1 MATPISPSVQ
11 DALQTLDARVELNLL
26 EVLAKSYG
34 EGFVKAV
41 EGMEAKP
48 QIKKDDSRLLKE
60 DVARMTRPIQDYN
73 RALAG
78 KVDEIVRDSF
88 AAGKDD
94 MEVARILRARI
105 PEILNNEPITIQRP
119 GKRPVSFT
127 ADEYADIV
135 ANVVPYA
142 VRNEGYIRGL
152 KEAGADG
159 WQWVAVGDER
169 MCPMCGAKHGQIYGW
184 DDAKPPGH
192 PGCRCRPIAYFRK
205 RTKEEIIESE
215 RIKAWAEEKPW
226 ENGGVFDDEPLV
238 AAAYSADEQVDA
250 VYNYQD
256 YGYKS
261 VNEVLRGINLDKKS
275 PDLLINVKSDIAK
288 IDSVFSSVT
297 PSGKKIVVYRADGAA
312 ISSEAF
318 EKLGIDAE
326 IRAIT
331 SGGTKHLKPED
342 IIFNDIKPPSGST
355 WNEYLT
361 TKMSGYEY
369 EDLAYL
375 STSKKKAGAMK
386 FLNGSSNLSPYGV
399 QGFVELDVPE
409 GVKFIDVDKFVGNQT
424 DEGEILLN
432 RGNKIVIDNVSVE
445 MMQGNTSGGDRIYL
459 KYKAH
464 LEPIEVKSITTTK
477 SLISAGASPDEVAEA
492 LIDDILPKKMAYP
505 GSKIERPK
513 LDHKLIKLDESETLK
528 TYITSPVSRF
538 VDNGEDKAL
547 KSIVR
552 EQGFDAKP
560 TVVSNTELDKII
572 SDGHRELYRG
582 VSKVEYVEAMQ
593 HGDYFAGTGV
603 YGNGIYTA
611 YGEDGID
618 LAVSYAT
625 GADGSIMRMAIDK
638 DAKIVSEDEIRSELK
653 QFFKSLEEEFKLKSQ
668 KILEDPK
675 NKSNHQ
681 QLMESLTVEFDQKNK
696 LSNDLGRFA
705 ALQGYDAIEVPG
717 SKTLVVLNRRCLY
730 VRDQIVSVD
739 EFDEIM
745 KRIRDGKK
753 K

>member
-1 MATPISPSVQ
+1 
-11 DALQTLDARVELNLL
+11 
-26 EVLAKSYG
+26 
-34 EGFVKAV
+34 
-41 EGMEAKP
+41 
-48 QIKKDDSRLLKE
+48 
-60 DVARMTRPIQDYN
+60 
-73 RALAG
+73 
-78 KVDEIVRDSF
+78 
-88 AAGKDD
+88 
-94 MEVARILRARI
+94 
-105 PEILNNEPITIQRP
+105 
-119 GKRPVSFT
+119 
-127 ADEYADIV
+127 
-135 ANVVPYA
+135 
-142 VRNEGYIRGL
+142 
-152 KEAGADG
+152 
-159 WQWVAVGDER
+159 
-169 MCPMCGAKHGQIYGW
+169 MCGAKHGQIYGW

-386 FLNGSSNLSPYGV
+386 FLNGSSDLSPYGV